1 MLKVLNV
8 KVLVGA
14 FNQEKAL
21 VGAFSVIVLF
31 KTDGLFAPLL
41 HHALPLVTWQESTRH
56 SSDLSLGR
64 GSVLVTARRGADLG
78 SVPPTLPVE
87 GKTGSPLPPYRG
99 VVRPLLW

>member
-1 MLKVLNV
+1 MLTIST
-8 KVLVGA
+8 
-14 FNQEKAL
+14 L

-31 KTDGLFAPLL
+31 KTDGSFSPLL
-41 HHALPLVTWQESTRH
+41 HHALPLFTWQESTRH

-64 GSVLVTARRGADLG
+64 GSELVTARRGADLG